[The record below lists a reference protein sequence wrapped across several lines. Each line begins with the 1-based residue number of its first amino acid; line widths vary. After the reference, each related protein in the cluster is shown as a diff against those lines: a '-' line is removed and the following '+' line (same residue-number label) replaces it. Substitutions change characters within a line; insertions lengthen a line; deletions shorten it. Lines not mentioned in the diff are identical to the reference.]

1 MSYVMKSLF
10 WDRDGEIQ
18 ELDPF
23 PESFGHWEVGQP
35 LDEVQSNVL
44 QRVEDTLSLKIVEFE
59 VRGQD
64 RNLILEV
71 TFDNGMR
78 DILRTQRLQF
88 LSDEAKSPSDV
99 VQVLRREAAIQR
111 WLKSNTTLPVPDIRC
126 VVEPR
131 NATESPIVAMEKLP
145 GEMLLNTF
153 GASTY
158 AVKERV
164 IREIADVQLQLYKLD
179 VPQRIG
185 ALEVADGV
193 LSVAPYVSRGRYDP
207 APQVYDTLEDY
218 VSYVIETAR
227 RSLVEAGEEV
237 RTLGLRVLDRIAA
250 ALPAIYARL
259 NRNVHRRCVLT
270 HADLNAANVLVDAEG
285 RITGVL
291 DWEYQCVLPA
301 ALAVQYPLWTRYDG
315 VDDPRFKD
323 PTHQVWTSWHCS
335 PNDAQNL
342 RAVYA
347 EEIKSMNRECW
358 EALVDGELLRQ
369 LVEWVQAGRFYPL
382 MEQWVESALQ
392 GL

>member
-1 MSYVMKSLF
+1 MKSLL

-18 ELDPF
+18 ELDPY

-35 LDEVQSNVL
+35 LDETQSNVL
-44 QRVEDTLSLKIVEFE
+44 RRVEAALSLKIVEFE
-59 VRGQD
+59 VRGEY
-64 RNLILEV
+64 RNLVLEI
-71 TFDNGMR
+71 TFDNGVR
-78 DILRTQRLQF
+78 GILRTQRLQF
-88 LSDEAKSPSDV
+88 LSGEARSLSEV
-99 VQVLRREAAIQR
+99 VQVLRREIAIQR
-111 WLKSNTTLPVPDIRC
+111 WLKSNTTLPVPDIRR

-131 NATESPIVAMEKLP
+131 NSTEATIIVMEKLP
-145 GEMLLNTF
+145 GEMLFNTF
-153 GASTY
+153 GGSTY

-164 IREIADVQLQLYKLD
+164 MLEMADVQLQLYKLD
-179 VPQRIG
+179 MPQRIG
-185 ALEVADGV
+185 TLQVGDGD
-193 LSVAPYVSRGRYDP
+193 LGVAPYVRKGRYDP

-218 VSYVIETAR
+218 LTYVIETGR
-227 RSLVEAGEEV
+227 LSLAEADEDI
-237 RTLGLRVLDRIAA
+237 RTLGLRVLNRIAA

-270 HADLNAANVLVDAEG
+270 HADLNAANILVDAAG

-291 DWEYQCVLPA
+291 DWEYQ
-301 ALAVQYPLWTRYDG
+301 
-315 VDDPRFKD
+315 FKD

-335 PNDAQNL
+335 PDDAEKL

-347 EEIKSMNRECW
+347 EAIKSKDRECW

-382 MEQWVESALQ
+382 MEQWVEAVLQ